1 MISDMLR
8 LQKLWGK
15 KSQAKGIV
23 GISYR
28 PDGIAIAISDFVEN
42 KKFILKHCEF
52 IPVLDI
58 SDHPRILGDLVSLH
72 HLNDYDCHLDLTAN
86 NYSRINIEAPA
97 VDENEMAQAIHWKIY
112 DLFDFPIDDAFVD
125 YYSMPVSIQ
134 ASGNKMLEVFA
145 CPKVF
150 IEKLAEKS
158 SRAGLQLKVI
168 EIQETALR
176 NLAQLLPE
184 NKTGVAL
191 FILDEFSGALLIQ
204 KEGTIYLS
212 RNFHIGYLELELG
225 SENSSDYSQS
235 KVEEG
240 NLALEIQRSLDYV
253 ESYYGITPASGLAV
267 VPLAR
272 NTQALLTMLNNNL
285 GITAK
290 VIDISALVS
299 SDISLDDVTQSKCS
313 AVIGT
318 ALRHAE
324 RAL

>member
-1 MISDMLR
+1 MIIDMLR
-8 LQKLWGK
+8 LQKLWRK

-42 KKFILKHCEF
+42 KKPLLKYCEF
-52 IPVLDI
+52 IPALDI
-58 SDHPRILGDLVSLH
+58 SDHPRILGDLVSRH
-72 HLNDYDCHLDLTAN
+72 HLNDYDCHVVLTAN

-97 VDENEMAQAIHWKIY
+97 VAENEIAKAIHWKIY

-125 YYSMPVSIQ
+125 YYSLPVSIH

-150 IEKLAEKS
+150 IEKLADKS
-158 SRAGLQLKVI
+158 SRAGLQVKVI

-176 NLAQLLPE
+176 NLAELLPE
-184 NKTGVAL
+184 NESGVAL
-191 FILDEFSGALLIQ
+191 FILDEFSGTLLIQ

-212 RNFHIGYLELELG
+212 RNFHIGYLDLELD
-225 SENSSDYSQS
+225 SQNSSIYGQS
-235 KVEEG
+235 KVEQG

-253 ESYYGITPASGLAV
+253 ESYYGITPVSGLAV

-299 SDISLDDVTQSKCS
+299 SDISLTDVTQSKCS
-313 AVIGT
+313 GVIGSM
-318 ALRHAE
+318 LRHVE
-324 RAL
+324 SVL